1 MVGVEPSTHATRG
14 DSSKRVLTAFLQD
27 AASQDG
33 CSKRH
38 NGGGLRTRVEV
49 THRS

>member
-1 MVGVEPSTHATRG
+1 MVGVGPSTHATRS
-14 DSSKRVLTAFLQD
+14 DSSKRVLTAFL
-27 AASQDG
+27 QDG